1 MTTWCIV
8 SKKWQQPFCYVHVNT
23 EMGIRTYNHGKTK
36 AINTEQVLS
45 SKKLAN
51 LTWSTLCGVW
61 SKMDNLKWSVAAKK
75 CLSAKMSTV
84 NSVAFLCQLLRQ
96 LQPPSAMYKWSLDL
110 EIQNLEIWKSKNCN
124 LQSSRQLQPPSRP
137 MYKWILDLE
146 IQNLEIWKSKI
157 CNLQSS
163 RQLQPPSCPMYKW
176 SGCAAGPR
184 TKKEIAS
191 EMNCLGWEC
200 MQGSPARLS
209 CISVCLSGQEET
221 MDHSKECASCPDFI
235 WDTPDYKSDQD
246 TAYICNWPLC
256 SKGDCLCCCLAT
268 INQAFIWSTL
278 ISIKC
283 THHIQVS

>member
-1 MTTWCIV
+1 MKRGSQKMLVCQNVHRELSRLSLSATSPIATTLPPCI
-8 SKKWQQPFCYVHVNT
+8 N
-23 EMGIRTYNHGKTK
+23 
-36 AINTEQVLS
+36 
-45 SKKLAN
+45 
-51 LTWSTLCGVW
+51 GVW
-61 SKMDNLKWSVAAKK
+61 
-75 CLSAKMSTV
+75 
-84 NSVAFLCQLLRQ
+84 
-96 LQPPSAMYKWSLDL
+96 
-110 EIQNLEIWKSKNCN
+110 IWKSKI
-124 LQSSRQLQPPSRP
+124 
-137 MYKWILDLE
+137 W
-146 IQNLEIWKSKI
+146 IWKSKI

-163 RQLQPPSCPMYKW
+163 CQLQPPSRPMYKW